1 MCRWCGSQCDG
12 DSTDGACGCIEV
24 DILGKDGR
32 DDTGSDS
39 RCCGEDVNLLVVL
52 VEGIGGLWIS
62 EGGWDGLIEDEE
74 VTLVEID
81 GIALC
86 IVDSDSVGGELGG
99 VCDAMEVGPGVG
111 SVLCVGRRVDY
122 REGFVHRS
130 GWSNGEGGDPWWPN
144 AQRRDHS

>member
-1 MCRWCGSQCDG
+1 M
-12 DSTDGACGCIEV
+12 
-24 DILGKDGR
+24 
-32 DDTGSDS
+32 
-39 RCCGEDVNLLVVL
+39 LVVL

-86 IVDSDSVGGELGG
+86 SVDSDSVGGELAGL
-99 VCDAMEVGPGVG
+99 CDAMEVGRRVG

-130 GWSNGEGGDPWWPN
+130 GWSNGEG
-144 AQRRDHS
+144 